1 MAARKVLD
9 KNGTLAEKLSREIVA
24 KDQLESRKFR
34 ELMAGIRQLAL
45 RHSEKPHDKTIYLE
59 LEAEPDIS
67 IPMERKLGEK
77 SADKT
82 YTSEFQQGSMLFSE
96 LEDIQRIYNPNLI
109 DKQQLLA
116 NIRELLQQKS
126 QVSLKEVIESKG
138 IDKGLAEL
146 LAYVDLVNRSDKFFI
161 NDQLTET
168 ISFNKKE
175 GKYLELP
182 QIIFSR

>member
-1 MAARKVLD
+1 
-9 KNGTLAEKLSREIVA
+9 
-24 KDQLESRKFR
+24 
-34 ELMAGIRQLAL
+34 
-45 RHSEKPHDKTIYLE
+45 
-59 LEAEPDIS
+59 
-67 IPMERKLGEK
+67 MERKLGEK

-146 LAYVDLVNRSDKFFI
+146 LDYVDLVNRSDKFFI